1 MSTATLSANL
11 AQGKTADIEFKVAAT
26 QDERMA
32 AFQLVYESYLQTG
45 LIEPNPYQMRV
56 TPYHLLPTTEVFVAT
71 CQGETI
77 FTGTLVAD
85 GELGLPME
93 SIFGRE
99 VALRRE
105 QDLFLSEV
113 SCLAARGNQFTHG
126 FRVFLELCRL
136 MVQYARRQYV
146 DELLVAVHPK
156 HARFY
161 QRFMA
166 FELIGR
172 ERLYPAVCDHPAVS
186 LSLNFA
192 RIDQERPRNYDMFFG
207 QPLPERQLRPHP
219 LTAAE
224 RNYLRLM
231 VDSCPDPAPL
241 YGAAA
246 FGGSTSELATRV
258 A

>member
-105 QDLFLSEV
+105 QDLFLS
-113 SCLAARGNQFTHG
+113 
-126 FRVFLELCRL
+126 
-136 MVQYARRQYV
+136 
-146 DELLVAVHPK
+146 
-156 HARFY
+156 
-161 QRFMA
+161 
-166 FELIGR
+166 
-172 ERLYPAVCDHPAVS
+172 
-186 LSLNFA
+186 
-192 RIDQERPRNYDMFFG
+192 
-207 QPLPERQLRPHP
+207 
-219 LTAAE
+219 
-224 RNYLRLM
+224 
-231 VDSCPDPAPL
+231 
-241 YGAAA
+241 
-246 FGGSTSELATRV
+246 
-258 A
+258 